1 MTTMRR
7 TERRARSHRQTNDT
21 CYTSL
26 PTLFGLRP
34 VLWDSGEE
42 TAPSCVKLKKS
53 MQQKQHHHQQKQR
66 QKPKRSVMNVDGPAP
81 RPAARCHLSQV
92 SRTDHDGSVIV
103 VDSVDRTDLPLCIS
117 EVRDYECGRFGS
129 KLAHISGQTDTH
141 LSQEKL
147 HADRATHTSIVVVD
161 RRTLCRVGYN
171 VRACDHAVFPCRW

>member
-1 MTTMRR
+1 MMTTMRR

-21 CYTSL
+21 CYTSV

-34 VLWDSGEE
+34 ILWDSWEE
-42 TAPSCVKLKKS
+42 NTASCVKFKKATIETAS
-53 MQQKQHHHQQKQR
+53 PPAGQQ
-66 QKPKRSVMNVDGPAP
+66 QKPKRNVMNVDGPAP